1 MSIKTAKFIEE
12 NDNAEERKLE
22 LTVSRS
28 DEVMVTS
35 VFQIKTKIANLEKS
49 KKEEVAI
56 ADSRIAVEIAK
67 LAKLQKD
74 FQELKGITLDSVKK
88 EYTSKK

>member
-22 LTVSRS
+22 ITVSVDS
-28 DEVMVTS
+28 ILTTS
-35 VFQIKTKIANLEKS
+35 VSQIKSNIAQLEKR
-49 KKEEVAI
+49 KLAEVALI
-56 ADSRIAVEIAK
+56 EDAIAVEIAK

>member
-22 LTVSRS
+22 ITVSVDS
-28 DEVMVTS
+28 ILTTS
-35 VFQIKTKIANLEKS
+35 VAQIKSNIAQLEKR
-49 KKEEVAI
+49 KLAEVALI
-56 ADSRIAVEIAK
+56 EDAIAVEIAK

>member
-22 LTVSRS
+22 LTVSVDS
-28 DEVMVTS
+28 ILTTS
-35 VFQIKTKIANLEKS
+35 VSQIKSNIAQLEKR
-49 KKEEVAI
+49 KLAEVALI
-56 ADSRIAVEIAK
+56 EDAIAVEIAK

>member
-1 MSIKTAKFIEE
+1 MSIKSARFIEE

-22 LTVSRS
+22 ITVSVDS
-28 DEVMVTS
+28 ILTTS
-35 VFQIKTKIANLEKS
+35 VSQIKSNIAQLEKR
-49 KKEEVAI
+49 KLAEVALI
-56 ADSRIAVEIAK
+56 EDAIAVEIAK

>member
-1 MSIKTAKFIEE
+1 MSIKTARFIEE

-22 LTVSRS
+22 ITVSVDS
-28 DEVMVTS
+28 ILTTS
-35 VFQIKTKIANLEKS
+35 VSQIKSNIAQLEKR
-49 KKEEVAI
+49 KLAEVALI
-56 ADSRIAVEIAK
+56 EDAIAVEIAK

-88 EYTSKK
+88 E

>member
-1 MSIKTAKFIEE
+1 MSIKSAKFIEE

-22 LTVSRS
+22 LTVSVDS
-28 DEVMVTS
+28 ILTTS
-35 VFQIKTKIANLEKS
+35 VSQIKSNIAQLEKR
-49 KKEEVAI
+49 KLAEVALI
-56 ADSRIAVEIAK
+56 EDAIAVEVAK

>member
-22 LTVSRS
+22 ITVSVDS
-28 DEVMVTS
+28 ILTTS
-35 VFQIKTKIANLEKS
+35 VAQIKSNIAQLEKR
-49 KKEEVAI
+49 KLAEVALI
-56 ADSRIAVEIAK
+56 EDAIAVEIAK

-74 FQELKGITLDSVKK
+74 FQELKGIT
-88 EYTSKK
+88 

>member
-1 MSIKTAKFIEE
+1 MSIKTARFIEE

-22 LTVSRS
+22 ITVSVDS
-28 DEVMVTS
+28 ILTTS
-35 VFQIKTKIANLEKS
+35 VSQIKSNIAQLEKR
-49 KKEEVAI
+49 KLAEVALI
-56 ADSRIAVEIAK
+56 EDAIAVEIAK

>member
-1 MSIKTAKFIEE
+1 MSIRSAKFIEE

-22 LTVSRS
+22 ITVSVDS
-28 DEVMVTS
+28 ILTTS
-35 VFQIKTKIANLEKS
+35 VSQIKSNIAQLEKR
-49 KKEEVAI
+49 KLAEVALI
-56 ADSRIAVEIAK
+56 EDAIAVEIAK

>member
-1 MSIKTAKFIEE
+1 MSIKSAKFIEE

-22 LTVSRS
+22 LTVSVDS
-28 DEVMVTS
+28 ILTTS
-35 VFQIKTKIANLEKS
+35 VSQIKSNIAQLEKR
-49 KKEEVAI
+49 KLAEVALI
-56 ADSRIAVEIAK
+56 EDAIAVEIAK

>member
-1 MSIKTAKFIEE
+1 MSVKSAKFIEE

-22 LTVSRS
+22 LTVSVDS
-28 DEVMVTS
+28 ILTTS
-35 VFQIKTKIANLEKS
+35 VSQIKSNIAQLEKR
-49 KKEEVAI
+49 KLAEVALI
-56 ADSRIAVEIAK
+56 EDAIAVEVAK

>member
-1 MSIKTAKFIEE
+1 MSISSAKFIEE

-22 LTVSRS
+22 ITVSVDS
-28 DEVMVTS
+28 ILTTS
-35 VFQIKTKIANLEKS
+35 VSQIKSNIAQLEKR
-49 KKEEVAI
+49 KLAEVALI
-56 ADSRIAVEIAK
+56 EDAIAVEIAK

>member
-1 MSIKTAKFIEE
+1 MSIKSAKFIEE

-22 LTVSRS
+22 ITVSVDS
-28 DEVMVTS
+28 ILTTS
-35 VFQIKTKIANLEKS
+35 VSQIKSNIAQLEKR
-49 KKEEVAI
+49 KLAEVALI
-56 ADSRIAVEIAK
+56 EDAIAVEVAK